1 MTQSGLKSFGLG
13 LATIV
18 PNAYHYTAP
27 ENTPAK
33 YAVWAELAGNHLAA
47 DNKEA
52 EGAFEIAVDYFTKTE
67 FDATID
73 SISSFL
79 DGFGSWR
86 IESVQY
92 EEETGYIHYEWRINH
107 A

>member
-1 MTQSGLKSFGLG
+1 MTQTSLKAFGLG
-13 LATIV
+13 LGLIV
-18 PNAYHYTAP
+18 PKCYHYTAP

-33 YAVWAELAGNHLAA
+33 YAVWAELSGTHLAA
-47 DNKEA
+47 NNKEA

-73 SISSFL
+73 NISAFL
-79 DGFGSWR
+79 DGFGSWN
-86 IESVQY
+86 IESIQY
-92 EEETGYIHYEWRINH
+92 EEATGYIHYEWRISY